1 MGGGQKSTTS
11 TRVEQTPEEKEYTRV
26 QIDLAKQQLRLVEQQ
41 SGWQSEI
48 YEITKPLL
56 AKYGLMVDQQFDEW
70 NTPEAADLRARYRT
84 LENAQLDAT
93 MRMMPI
99 QEELLQMQLDEIRR
113 GGRATE
119 EQKRLIGEITDRAI
133 ETGDIDINRFLNQG
147 LGQIREE
154 LAPARGLRPTDSP
167 MLDAGG
173 RVLEEAI
180 RQKGQLTS
188 QMRGAQANAELN
200 FPLNAS
206 QVFSAQNQWQ
216 QNFGA
221 QMGQFMAQQ
230 RGQAD
235 QNRNQLMAQLFTSP
249 MSAGEQGLSLINAS
263 RPSPVSFPR
272 NTTETTKTSG
282 GSILGGIGGLLQ
294 GVAQVGGLFSSEKL
308 KEDIKPIKAPEGHV
322 LSPGELKWDKRRIG
336 RGYNDISTGVGSR
349 GGWGNTPSG
358 RGETSMP
365 GAWQTAGS
373 HPIVGNWAVTMT
385 GGPNSER
392 EREATVGTR
401 DWVGN
406 HPTYGVNDPDYR
418 PLFNPNNQPLAPIS
432 PPPDPGTTIDFD
444 TMGGGSSG
452 GSSGKG
458 GDLLVKDPPW
468 WNGKKDQSDLVKDP
482 PMWGEGKGDPNDG
495 PQYFGSTPTNTMA
508 GPQYRVQP
516 GLGFANPPQ
525 SDEDALQRIANL
537 PVSQWRYKPETG
549 LSTQQHVGPM
559 AEDFNTQVM
568 GRGPEPTIPIVDNLG
583 ALTLA
588 VKALEKRTRGGN
600 NIGRSRSSSN
610 LTPEQIRTLMR
621 RRRAA

>member
-11 TRVEQTPEEKEYTRV
+11 TRVEQTPEEKEYNRV
-26 QIDLAKQQLRLVEQQ
+26 QIDLAKQQLALTQEQH
-41 SGWQSEI
+41 GWQSEI

-70 NTPEAADLRARYRT
+70 NTPEAADLRARYRN
-84 LENAQLDAT
+84 LESAQLDAQ

-206 QVFSAQNQWQ
+206 QVFSQQNQWQ

-282 GSILGGIGGLLQ
+282 GSMLGGIGGLLS
-294 GVAQVGGLFSSEKL
+294 GIGSLGGTGGIFSSEKL
-308 KEDIKPIKAPEGHV
+308 KEDIKPIRAPEGHV
-322 LSPGELKWDKRRIG
+322 LSPGGLKFDKRMIGTGYNSTG
-336 RGYNDISTGVGSR
+336 RGVGQRMGEQSR
-349 GGWGNTPSG
+349 
-358 RGETSMP
+358 P
-365 GAWQTAGS
+365 GAWSEGS
-373 HPIVGNWAVTMT
+373 HPLGGNWLKTMT
-385 GGPNSER
+385 GGGPMSTR
-392 EREATVGTR
+392 EREMTVGTR
-401 DWVGN
+401 DWVGSSD
-406 HPTYGVNDPDYR
+406 YGVGDPDYR
-418 PLFNPNNQPLAPIS
+418 LPPVFPRQPIT
-432 PPPDPGTTIDFD
+432 PPADTGTTIDFD
-444 TMGGGSSG
+444 TLGSG
-452 GSSGKG
+452 GKNQP
-458 GDLLVKDPPW
+458 LLVKDPPIW
-468 WNGKKDQSDLVKDP
+468 GQDQGS
-482 PMWGEGKGDPNDG
+482 GKGG
-495 PQYFGSTPTNTMA
+495 PLMEIWGQGATNTKA
-508 GPQYRVQP
+508 GPEYQVQP
-516 GLGFANPPQ
+516 GQGLGFANPPQ
-525 SDEDALQRIANL
+525 SDEDALDRIANL

-600 NIGRSRSSSN
+600 NIGRSRSSGN